1 MQGPLCVPLDQN
13 NGTRCYNQAS
23 TAHFLTE
30 EDAMANIPSKG
41 FSAADPDDEIDLES
55 LVRNAPPLQPVS
67 KKETVPPSRPQPKPE
82 KTRRPEPQTEEFDL
96 ASLPKVKPQAPAPDV
111 SSRAS
116 MPPSRP
122 QPKPEKTR
130 QPDPQPEEFDIASLP
145 KAKPQT
151 PAPDVSSRASV
162 PPIAQKRQSPAPAA
176 AEPEKYIAPSADYD
190 AETEYDHP
198 VHRQKVRILPS
209 FPTLILIIIVSI
221 ATAFVTGLIFR
232 LSTPSLDNKMQEILS
247 NQENTSVKVNAMEQ
261 TVNKL
266 VDDMKTLQEK
276 TQAKQAAPA
285 AEKKHKAKAKP
296 VSKGLPPT
304 PETEETPA
312 E

>member
-1 MQGPLCVPLDQN
+1 
-13 NGTRCYNQAS
+13 
-23 TAHFLTE
+23 
-30 EDAMANIPSKG
+30 MANIPSKG

-55 LVRNAPPLQPVS
+55 LVKNTPPPQPVS
-67 KKETVPPSRPQPKPE
+67 KKEPV
-82 KTRRPEPQTEEFDL
+82 
-96 ASLPKVKPQAPAPDV
+96 
-111 SSRAS
+111 
-116 MPPSRP
+116 PPSRP

-145 KAKPQT
+145 KAIPRT
-151 PAPDVSSRASV
+151 PAPDVSSRTAV

-176 AEPEKYIAPSADYD
+176 AQPEKYIAPSADFD

-198 VHRQKVRILPS
+198 VHRHTVRILPS

-266 VDDMKTLQEK
+266 VDDMKNLQEK

-285 AEKKHKAKAKP
+285 AERKHKAKAKP
-296 VSKGLPPT
+296 VSKSLPSA